1 MMRAPPEPDP
11 VPRRS
16 GSSGNLPD
24 RIGSATVEGNLC
36 EIRLQMAAYVHSTS
50 MSRWPNGPVTMAG
63 ADVTPSCRLL

>member
-50 MSRWPNGPVTMAG
+50 MSR
-63 ADVTPSCRLL
+63 